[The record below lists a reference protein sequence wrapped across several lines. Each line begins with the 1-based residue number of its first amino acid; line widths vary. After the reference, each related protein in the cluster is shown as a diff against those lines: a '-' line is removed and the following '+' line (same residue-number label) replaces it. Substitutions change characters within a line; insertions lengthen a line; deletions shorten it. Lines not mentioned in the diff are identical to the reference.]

1 MVLKNNYEK
10 VSGFFVKNKEQL
22 TQLLTMLTTT
32 EKCRIGI
39 VKTKSLQSQLTRRSA
54 KDVLWLTPESLDYQ
68 LRFKTEKLLA
78 FPEIWVL
85 GTDIFQDT
93 YRGKKLEFCL
103 LRTKWYNPLVEINV
117 VKIMDENWLYE
128 KAFSKSF
135 HTSLDTFTPIKNKI
149 IFLAVNSHVDIVY
162 WYHYLIE
169 RGETPLI
176 ICDFLPSRIVE
187 NKLNTCKKKGAFVLT
202 TKDLAFKYTSDK
214 DKLVILPPVCNV
226 YRKRRGFT
234 YSDMCLLLAF
244 EKRLNNRRLITRLLT
259 RYYSCTK
266 QHINNIINNMI
277 SKGLLHELSFDV
289 IVPTL
294 LGKNVVRNFLS
305 VETFQKVI
313 GVKGSMLN
321 DNQLSNL
328 IRQLPEFSHEITY
341 EDIIK
346 KLDPSYDFV
355 KNILDLKS
363 TQKKIWL
370 LKGILSILSALRDTE
385 SYKIVQ
391 ETIINLQERKS
402 FLLRGIKNSFI
413 SFKR

>member
-1 MVLKNNYEK
+1 
-10 VSGFFVKNKEQL
+10 
-22 TQLLTMLTTT
+22 
-32 EKCRIGI
+32 
-39 VKTKSLQSQLTRRSA
+39 
-54 KDVLWLTPESLDYQ
+54 
-68 LRFKTEKLLA
+68 
-78 FPEIWVL
+78 
-85 GTDIFQDT
+85 
-93 YRGKKLEFCL
+93 
-103 LRTKWYNPLVEINV
+103 
-117 VKIMDENWLYE
+117 
-128 KAFSKSF
+128 
-135 HTSLDTFTPIKNKI
+135 
-149 IFLAVNSHVDIVY
+149 
-162 WYHYLIE
+162 
-169 RGETPLI
+169 
-176 ICDFLPSRIVE
+176 
-187 NKLNTCKKKGAFVLT
+187 
-202 TKDLAFKYTSDK
+202 
-214 DKLVILPPVCNV
+214 
-226 YRKRRGFT
+226 
-234 YSDMCLLLAF
+234 
-244 EKRLNNRRLITRLLT
+244 
-259 RYYSCTK
+259 
-266 QHINNIINNMI
+266 MI